1 MASNELIYDLI
12 LETKQAVQAT
22 KELVEKT
29 KTEAGNSGK
38 TAGSEFG
45 NQFKS
50 ALTAIVGKISF
61 DFLRNQF
68 DSAIGEYNKLIKS
81 NVALEGAVKVANEE
95 LAKTGKSLKIDDINN
110 KVDELFKKFKG
121 TISKNTISTAFSD
134 FFRSGVTDV
143 NEISK
148 ALEGYVD
155 IATTGKSEFI
165 SLDGAVTQLTEQF
178 RSERAALGETAG
190 LTDEYISQI
199 LPRGLKML
207 QDEGKLSGKKVEDL
221 TKEERAMAKLKG
233 LTENFNIVKGNF
245 TEQEKAGLI
254 EQEKSNAQL
263 KILQQEFG
271 KALKPVQI
279 LLFEAL
285 IPLFQQLAN
294 FTKNNPELVLA
305 LAGLALAF
313 TGIATVVSG
322 VMALMPALSFAFS
335 FLGGASVLG
344 FLANALAGIQLA
356 FGALMGSSGI
366 GGAITALGMIMSPIG
381 WVVLAIGALTA
392 SVILAYQNIEW
403 FKNGVNDAFKKVVD
417 YVMWAKDNWLQALGQ
432 IIGFLISLPLKVPL
446 YLNNMVVAIS
456 QFLSKVNWGDIWKGM
471 LDGFGGA
478 IQGMGKML
486 ENFFKP
492 ENLKKMGNGF
502 MDFIRGLL
510 DGLGAGIPGSDKI
523 INPIK
528 DKLPKFATGGS
539 FMVGG
544 QGGVDKN
551 LIQFMATKGERVII
565 QTPNQQANNV
575 NSGNTTT
582 QNFINYGNSGSGY
595 IPSFMTNFG

>member
-1 MASNELIYDLI
+1 MANNELIYDLV

-29 KTEAGNSGK
+29 KTEAGKSGK
-38 TAGSEFG
+38 QAGDEFG
-45 NQFKS
+45 KQFKS
-50 ALTAIVGKISF
+50 ALTAVVGAISF
-61 DFLRNQF
+61 NFLKNQF

-95 LAKTGKSLKIDDINN
+95 LAKTGKSLKIDDVNN

-121 TISKNTISTAFSD
+121 AISKNTISTAFSD

-165 SLDGAVTQLTEQF
+165 SLDGAVAQLTEQF

-263 KILQQEFG
+263 KILQQELG

-294 FTKNNPELVLA
+294 FTKNNPQLVLA
-305 LAGLALAF
+305 LSGLALAF
-313 TGIATVVSG
+313 AGIATVVAG
-322 VMALMPALSFAFS
+322 VMAIMPALTFAFTA
-335 FLGGASVLG
+335 LGGASVLG

-356 FGALMGSSGI
+356 FGALMGSGGI
-366 GGAITALGMIMSPIG
+366 GGAITALGMIMNPIG

-392 SVILAYQNIEW
+392 GVIWAYQNIEW
-403 FKNGVNDAFKKVVD
+403 FRNGVNDVFKKVVD

-432 IIGFLISLPLKVPL
+432 ILGFIISLPFKMYFWLKKGL
-446 YLNNMVVAIS
+446 DDMVKLVMTTDWNAV
-456 QFLSKVNWGDIWKGM
+456 FKGIG
-471 LDGFGGA
+471 DGFGRA
-478 IQGMGKML
+478 IEGMGKML
-486 ENFFKP
+486 QEFFKP
-492 ENLKKMGNGF
+492 ENLKKLGNGF

-528 DKLPKFATGGS
+528 DKLPRFATGGS

-544 QGGVDKN
+544 KGGVDKN

-575 NSGNTTT
+575 NSGNVTN